1 MALFMINR
9 YLGEEE
15 EEIKSNGESRSK
27 ALLSKLQERA
37 RTREQQGLANK
48 KRPDVQDT
56 QMSEK
61 DGVGKTKRKHEE
73 QEKEKKQLKKKK
85 KESSSEQDHADETP
99 AEAADL
105 GPSEQSR
112 KKRKKKDKQG
122 SGNQEEKQHTDVVG
136 EEVDEP
142 ESQKSASAQS
152 EPSHTRSSFHILGG
166 FENKPVQ
173 KVQRVLPKWLAE
185 PDMIVRDIKSNLI
198 PLGDVPGICP
208 SLQKKLEANGIQTFF
223 PVQAEVIPAV
233 LESVNSG
240 LLIGRGGYRPRDI
253 CVSAPTGSGK
263 TLAFV
268 IPVIQALMT
277 RVVCEVRALAMLP
290 TKELAQQVYKVFCT
304 YAEGTGLKVV
314 MAAGQKP
321 FAVEQSTLLEVRR
334 GVSRSLADIVIATP
348 GRLVDHI
355 NKTEGFSLEH
365 LRFLIIDEADRMI
378 DSMQQAWLNQVTKAV
393 YKSGRGSG
401 ASIFTRMEPGPITVA
416 SLSPPQ
422 MPLQKLLFSATL
434 TQNPEKLQ
442 QMGLHQPRLFS
453 STHTSTTSEE
463 KFNFPQGLTEYYV
476 CCTLSKK
483 PLLILHFLLRLKFN
497 PVLCFT
503 NSREAAHRLLLLVR
517 LYGGV
522 DVAEF
527 SSRLNPSERQK
538 TLKSFE
544 RGKIQLLISTDA
556 AARGIDIKGV
566 KCVINYDAPQYIRTY
581 IHRVGRTARAGK
593 AGVAFTF
600 VLGVQEERF
609 VKMVQEAGS
618 PGLQKQ
624 TVNPESLSGMESR
637 YEDVLNELGR
647 VIKTKLL
654 ELEEVVQRAAADKA
668 REQIGR
674 SEAEEQIRR
683 QTEQLALLEGAH
695 QRRQQSAQSIW
706 KQEKESLLL
715 NISSTAKTVQEMKN
729 QMQSLRENLS
739 KVQKELQLCKNNMN
753 TLNKK
758 LTYDMTQCNTQ
769 ILAQK
774 EECNEKVA
782 AAKLE
787 VQKKYEKQNPA
798 GGAAGVQPAVESTQ
812 EAAASKPAS
821 EALNGNDSTKTAGE
835 QEQTKHD
842 SEPKAK
848 TADPLET
855 NEIPQ
860 DKAVLATNESGKL
873 ELLTTSLLHSQNS
886 TMKSLTK
893 AMEAVMDVKEDAL
906 LDAAAVTKGKEEDA
920 IEYDNDGEIEKRL
933 SKLK

>member
-15 EEIKSNGESRSK
+15 EESKSNGESRSK

-37 RTREQQGLANK
+37 KTREQQSLANK
-48 KRPDVQDT
+48 KRSDVQDT
-56 QMSEK
+56 KTGEE
-61 DGVGKTKRKHEE
+61 DGVGKTKRKHEK
-73 QEKEKKQLKKKK
+73 QENEKKQLKKKK
-85 KESSSEQDHADETP
+85 KESNSEQDDVDETP
-99 AEAADL
+99 VEATDL
-105 GPSEQSR
+105 GTSEQSR
-112 KKRKKKDKQG
+112 KKKKKKDKQG
-122 SGNQEEKQHTDVVG
+122 SGNQEEKQHTDVVCEG
-136 EEVDEP
+136 VDEP
-142 ESQKSASAQS
+142 ESQKSAS
-152 EPSHTRSSFHILGG
+152 EPSNTSSSFQILGG

-185 PDMIVRDIKSNLI
+185 PDMIERDIKSNLI
-198 PLGDVPGICP
+198 PLCDVPGICP

-277 RVVCEVRALAMLP
+277 RVVCEVRALAVLP

-321 FAVEQSTLLEVRR
+321 FAVEQSTLLEVR
-334 GVSRSLADIVIATP
+334 GVSRSLSDIVIATP

-393 YKSGRGSG
+393 YKNGSG
-401 ASIFTRMEPGPITVA
+401 ASIFTRTEPGPITVA

-503 NSREAAHRLLLLVR
+503 NSREAAHRLLLLVK

-538 TLKSFE
+538 TLKNFE
-544 RGKIQLLISTDA
+544 QGKIQLLISTDA

-600 VLGVQEERF
+600 VLGVQEEKF

-637 YEDVLNELGR
+637 YEDVLIELGR
-647 VIKTKLL
+647 VIK
-654 ELEEVVQRAAADKA
+654 
-668 REQIGR
+668 
-674 SEAEEQIRR
+674 AE
-683 QTEQLALLEGAH
+683 
-695 QRRQQSAQSIW
+695 
-706 KQEKESLLL
+706 K
-715 NISSTAKTVQEMKN
+715 
-729 QMQSLRENLS
+729 
-739 KVQKELQLCKNNMN
+739 
-753 TLNKK
+753 
-758 LTYDMTQCNTQ
+758 
-769 ILAQK
+769 AQK
-774 EECNEKVA
+774 
-782 AAKLE
+782 
-787 VQKKYEKQNPA
+787 
-798 GGAAGVQPAVESTQ
+798 
-812 EAAASKPAS
+812 
-821 EALNGNDSTKTAGE
+821 
-835 QEQTKHD
+835 HF
-842 SEPKAK
+842 
-848 TADPLET
+848 
-855 NEIPQ
+855 
-860 DKAVLATNESGKL
+860 
-873 ELLTTSLLHSQNS
+873 
-886 TMKSLTK
+886 
-893 AMEAVMDVKEDAL
+893 
-906 LDAAAVTKGKEEDA
+906 
-920 IEYDNDGEIEKRL
+920 
-933 SKLK
+933 